1 MNEHHAHFILQH
13 YGLPAQIDQTQEE
26 CAELIV
32 ALNKWKRSNSKIE
45 LRALAEELADV
56 SIMVEQLKWGLE
68 CGPMVDRIITEKLG
82 RTISRI
88 AEEVD

>member
-1 MNEHHAHFILQH
+1 MNLYHVHFILQH

-32 ALNKWKRSNSKIE
+32 ARNKWKRSKGQID
-45 LRALAEELADV
+45 LKAVAEELADV
-56 SIMVEQLKWGLE
+56 SIMVEQIKWGLE

-82 RTISRI
+82 RTISQI